1 MASRRGYAAKKAKGQ
16 HIGSI
21 PWGYRRVDG
30 ARLEPIAPQLA
41 VRLLAWRLYATG
53 DYTHATL
60 AADLNGR
67 GHRIDYRGTDRPFTR
82 FTVTEILRSRFD
94 LKLGGLERD
103 VYDRALEVAARHRI
117 NEHVGQRRH
126 EYLFAGLARCAEC
139 GESYWGRTQ
148 VTKAGLRRRQLVHA
162 PRGCRRGMPSEER
175 LERIVGA
182 WLATWRLPTDARARV
197 ARYLRRSTSDAVRDA
212 ERSRV
217 EAELERLRK
226 MFRWGDVGEDEYR
239 RESSRLRAR
248 AWASS
253 GRSASRSRRA
263 TRRYVSRRGSG
274 SRGLWRRCRRA
285 ARSCASGWL
294 RFSSGA
300 TGSSTSSR
308 VLRSRPSCS
317 RRRWSAPWAMLD
329 SNFRRADF
337 ELNVAFTCDFAL
349 TAWRAGPKRA

>member
-182 WLATWRLPTDARARV
+182 WLATWRLPADARARV
-197 ARYLRRSTSDAVRDA
+197 ARYLRRSTSD
-212 ERSRV
+212 
-217 EAELERLRK
+217 EALRL
-226 MFRWGDVGEDEYR
+226 
-239 RESSRLRAR
+239 
-248 AWASS
+248 
-253 GRSASRSRRA
+253 ASRIGLAWSVASLPARRTFLREWVA
-263 TRRYVSRRGSG
+263 EVLIRRDGILDVVPRPAV
-274 SRGLWRRCRRA
+274 A
-285 ARSCASGWL
+285 AVVFAAQMVGTV
-294 RFSSGA
+294 GDA
-300 TGSSTSSR
+300 G
-308 VLRSRPSCS
+308 
-317 RRRWSAPWAMLD
+317 
-329 SNFRRADF
+329 F
-337 ELNVAFTCDFAL
+337 ELSSC
-349 TAWRAGPKRA
+349 

>member
-182 WLATWRLPTDARARV
+182 WLATWRLPADARARV

-248 AWASS
+248 LGELGPQRIEIPPGDEAL
-253 GRSASRSRRA
+253 RLASRIGLAWSVASLPARRTFLREWVAEVLIRRDGILDVVPRPAVAAVVFAAQMVGTVGDAGFEPA
-263 TRRYVSRRGSG
+263 T
-274 SRGLWRRCRRA
+274 
-285 ARSCASGWL
+285 
-294 RFSSGA
+294 
-300 TGSSTSSR
+300 
-308 VLRSRPSCS
+308 
-317 RRRWSAPWAMLD
+317 SAM
-329 SNFRRADF
+329 
-337 ELNVAFTCDFAL
+337 
-349 TAWRAGPKRA
+349 